1 MEGSLNKILAY
12 NGGFTV
18 VACWGVSPYSHEDDA
33 TRAVIAA

>member
-33 TRAVIAA
+33 GRAIIAA